1 MSTNY
6 IYFVFAWMLFMKLSK
21 KSDYALRAM
30 IYLSANYQK
39 GAVQIKEISAK
50 EKIPQK
56 FLENI
61 LLTLRKVGILNSKMG
76 LRGGYELAR
85 SPDLI
90 TLGQVIRALDGAIAP
105 VDCVSQMSYKPC
117 SEEVTCVIRSVM
129 MDIRN
134 AIADVLDKMTFADM
148 CKRAADSLE
157 KSEREALTYTI

>member
-1 MSTNY
+1 
-6 IYFVFAWMLFMKLSK
+6 MKLSK

-30 IYLSANYQK
+30 IFLSMNYQK
-39 GAVQIKEISAK
+39 GAVQIKEISAN
-50 EKIPQK
+50 ERIPQK

-105 VDCVSQMSYKPC
+105 LDCVSQIAYKPC
-117 SEEVTCVIRSVM
+117 AEEVTCVIRSVM

-134 AIADVLDKMTFADM
+134 AITDVLDTMTFADM
-148 CKRAADSLE
+148 CKRAKVSLE
-157 KSEREALTYTI
+157 RKESNALTYTI

>member
-1 MSTNY
+1 
-6 IYFVFAWMLFMKLSK
+6 MKLSK

-90 TLGQVIRALDGAIAP
+90 TLGPGNSGAGWGNCA
-105 VDCVSQMSYKPC
+105 CGLRES
-117 SEEVTCVIRSVM
+117 
-129 MDIRN
+129 
-134 AIADVLDKMTFADM
+134 DVLQAVFRRSYLCNTECDDG
-148 CKRAADSLE
+148 CSKRHNRCIGQDDLCGDV
-157 KSEREALTYTI
+157 

>member
-1 MSTNY
+1 
-6 IYFVFAWMLFMKLSK
+6 MKLSK

-30 IYLSANYQK
+30 IYLSMNYQR

-61 LLTLRKVGILNSKMG
+61 LLALRKAGILNSKMG

-90 TLGQVIRALDGAIAP
+90 TLGDVIRVLDGAIAP
-105 VDCVSQMSYKPC
+105 VNCVSQISYKPC
-117 SEEVTCVIRSVM
+117 SVEVTCVIRGVM
-129 MDIRN
+129 MDVRK
-134 AIADVLDKMTFADM
+134 AITDVLDTITFADM
-148 CKRAADSLE
+148 CKRVKDSLE
-157 KSEREALTYTI
+157 KRESEVLTYAI

>member
-1 MSTNY
+1 
-6 IYFVFAWMLFMKLSK
+6 MKLSK

-30 IYLSANYQK
+30 IYLSMNYKQ

-61 LLTLRKVGILNSKMG
+61 LLTLRKAGILNSRIG
-76 LRGGYELAR
+76 LKGGYELAR

-90 TLGQVIRALDGAIAP
+90 TLGEVIRALDGAIAP
-105 VDCVSQMSYKPC
+105 VDCVSKISYKPC
-117 SEEVTCVIRSVM
+117 SEEVTCVVRGVM

-134 AIADVLDKMTFADM
+134 AITDVLDTMTFADM
-148 CKRAADSLE
+148 CKRVRDSLE
-157 KSEREALTYTI
+157 KRTSDVLTYSI

>member
-1 MSTNY
+1 
-6 IYFVFAWMLFMKLSK
+6 MKLSK

-30 IYLSANYQK
+30 IYLSMKYQK

-50 EKIPQK
+50 ENIPQK

-76 LRGGYELAR
+76 LKGGYELAR

-90 TLGQVIRALDGAIAP
+90 TLGEVIRVLDGAIAP
-105 VDCVSQMSYKPC
+105 VNCVSKTSYEQC

-134 AIADVLDKMTFADM
+134 AITNVLDTMTFADM
-148 CKRAADSLE
+148 CKRAKESQ
-157 KSEREALTYTI
+157 ERKESAALTYTI

>member
-1 MSTNY
+1 
-6 IYFVFAWMLFMKLSK
+6 MKLSK
-21 KSDYALRAM
+21 KSDYALRAVV
-30 IYLSANYQK
+30 YLAANYQK
-39 GAVQIKEISAK
+39 RAVQIKEISEK
-50 EKIPQK
+50 ENIPQK

-129 MDIRN
+129 MDVRN
-134 AIADVLDKMTFADM
+134 AIADVLDRMTFADM
-148 CKRAADSLE
+148 CKRATESLE
-157 KSEREALTYTI
+157 ERQKTALTYSI

>member
-1 MSTNY
+1 
-6 IYFVFAWMLFMKLSK
+6 MKLSK

-30 IYLSANYQK
+30 IYLSINYQR

-61 LLTLRKVGILNSKMG
+61 LLALRKVGILNSKMG

-90 TLGQVIRALDGAIAP
+90 TLGDVIRVLDGAIAP
-105 VDCVSQMSYKPC
+105 VNCVSQMSYKPC
-117 SEEVTCVIRSVM
+117 SEEVTCVIRGVM
-129 MDIRN
+129 MDVRK
-134 AIADVLDKMTFADM
+134 AITDVLDTITFADM
-148 CKRAADSLE
+148 CKRVKDSLE
-157 KSEREALTYTI
+157 KKESEVLTYAI